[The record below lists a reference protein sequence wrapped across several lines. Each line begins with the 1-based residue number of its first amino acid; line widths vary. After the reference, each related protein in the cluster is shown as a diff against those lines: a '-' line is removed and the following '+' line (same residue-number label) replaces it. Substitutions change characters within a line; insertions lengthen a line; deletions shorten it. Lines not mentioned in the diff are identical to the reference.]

1 MRKIYLFTFMMLLLV
16 HLKGQAQ
23 QITLHVER
31 AGTLPGMIDESR
43 LPYIT
48 DLKLTGELNGT
59 DIKFIRTLT
68 QENLRFLD
76 LSEAQIVEGGNPY
89 TISSSVQITSS
100 VHYYTRNNII
110 GVLMFCI
117 EDRRKPSV
125 ISKIILP
132 KSTLEIQ
139 FRAFSGCTN
148 LTNID
153 IPNSVTSIG
162 TETFSDCTSLT
173 DINIP
178 NSVTSIESGTFYNCT
193 SLTDIN
199 IPNSVTSIES
209 GTFNSCTSLTDIN
222 IPNSVTSIGSQAFY
236 NCTSLTDINIP
247 NLVTSIED
255 QTFYCCTSLTDIN
268 IPNSVKSIGSE
279 TFYRCTSLTDI
290 NIPNSVTSI
299 EYGTFNYC
307 TSLTDINIPNS
318 VKSIGSWAFNGC
330 TSLTDINIPDAV
342 TSIGSK
348 AFSGC
353 TSLTNINIPNSVTN
367 IGSKAFYDCDN
378 LRSVYMNASTPPS
391 IGDQAFHKS
400 SKDLTIYIPRGS
412 YSAYWISYWGNYNLV
427 EYDPTD
433 IQGVTTSAHNG
444 AEKYFSID
452 GRPLPGPCK
461 GVNIIQDTD
470 GKTRKAWIP

>member
-209 GTFNSCTSLTDIN
+209 GTSTLA
-222 IPNSVTSIGSQAFY
+222 QA
-236 NCTSLTDINIP
+236 
-247 NLVTSIED
+247 
-255 QTFYCCTSLTDIN
+255 
-268 IPNSVKSIGSE
+268 
-279 TFYRCTSLTDI
+279 
-290 NIPNSVTSI
+290 
-299 EYGTFNYC
+299 
-307 TSLTDINIPNS
+307 
-318 VKSIGSWAFNGC
+318 
-330 TSLTDINIPDAV
+330 
-342 TSIGSK
+342 
-348 AFSGC
+348 
-353 TSLTNINIPNSVTN
+353 
-367 IGSKAFYDCDN
+367 
-378 LRSVYMNASTPPS
+378 
-391 IGDQAFHKS
+391 
-400 SKDLTIYIPRGS
+400 
-412 YSAYWISYWGNYNLV
+412 
-427 EYDPTD
+427 
-433 IQGVTTSAHNG
+433 
-444 AEKYFSID
+444 
-452 GRPLPGPCK
+452 
-461 GVNIIQDTD
+461 
-470 GKTRKAWIP
+470 

>member
-31 AGTLPGMIDESR
+31 AGTLHGMINASR

-59 DIKFIRTLT
+59 DISFIRTLVKK
-68 QENLRFLD
+68 NLRFLD
-76 LSEAQIVEGGNPY
+76 LSEARIVEGGAIYYSNY
-89 TISSSVQITSS
+89 RTS
-100 VHYYTRNNII
+100 NDII
-110 GVLMFCI
+110 GSYMFYNPDYSPISPCA
-117 EDRRKPSV
+117 
-125 ISKIILP
+125 ISKI
-132 KSTLEIQ
+132 
-139 FRAFSGCTN
+139 N
-148 LTNID
+148 L
-153 IPNSVTSIG
+153 PNSVTGIEEGAFKS
-162 TETFSDCTSLT
+162 CTRLT

-178 NSVTSIESGTFYNCT
+178 NSVTSIGPETFK
-193 SLTDIN
+193 
-199 IPNSVTSIES
+199 
-209 GTFNSCTSLTDIN
+209 SCTSLTDIN
-222 IPNSVTSIGSQAFY
+222 IPNSVTSIGERAF
-236 NCTSLTDINIP
+236 S
-247 NLVTSIED
+247 
-255 QTFYCCTSLTDIN
+255 
-268 IPNSVKSIGSE
+268 G
-279 TFYRCTSLTDI
+279 CTSLTDI

-299 EYGTFNYC
+299 ERGAFSGC

-318 VKSIGSWAFNGC
+318 VTSIGERAFSGC

-342 TSIGSK
+342 KSIEPET
-348 AFSGC
+348 FSGC
-353 TSLTNINIPNSVTN
+353 TRLTDINIPNSVTS
-367 IGSKAFYDCDN
+367 IGYEAFYNCTRLTDINIPNSVTSIERSTFYSCTSLTDINIPNSVTSIGEQAFYNCDN
-378 LRSVYMNASTPPS
+378 LKSVYMNASTPPF
-391 IGDQAFHKS
+391 IGSQAFHNI

-412 YSAYWISYWGNYNLV
+412 YTAYWLSYWGNYNLV

-444 AEKYFSID
+444 VEKYFSID